1 MTAEIIPFDFE
12 EQAVRVTTRDGE
24 PWFVAADVCRVLE
37 IANTSQAVA
46 RLEDDERDTVNLNTL
61 CQTEGI
67 RGNPNAA
74 IVSESGLYA
83 LIVRSDKPAAKR
95 FRKWITAEV
104 LPTIRRTGSYEL
116 TPPPPEAGPLRFGT
130 TMSERDWLAFIREA
144 RLLGGVKAGRRMWAM
159 SPFPP
164 LHTGT
169 HRLAAVDLTAATDCL
184 ACLRDRAPAPLV
196 PETAQDR
203 EAQAALAQAGLRI
216 VPGGV
221 FIANTLPAVFA
232 GTQWAAG
239 LHRPLLLALPGV
251 LVDDAV
257 RTVANVPTR
266 GIIVPWPLIG
276 AEV

>member
-12 EQAVRVTTRDGE
+12 EQAVRVIMRDGE
-24 PWFVAADVCRVLE
+24 PWFVAVDACRVLE
-37 IANTSQAVA
+37 IDNVSQAMT
-46 RLEDDERDTVNLNTL
+46 RLDDDEVTLITNEGNRRPMNL
-61 CQTEGI
+61 I
-67 RGNPNAA
+67 
-74 IVSESGLYA
+74 SESGLYS
-83 LIVRSDKPAAKR
+83 LIFTSRKEQAKR
-95 FRKWITAEV
+95 FRKWVTAEV

-130 TMSERDWLAFIREA
+130 TMSDRDWLAFIREA

-232 GTQWAAG
+232 GTKWAAG

-266 GIIVPWPLIG
+266 GIIVPWSLIG

>member
-1 MTAEIIPFDFE
+1 MIAEIIPFDFE
-12 EQAVRVTTRDGE
+12 EQAVRVMMRDGE

-37 IANTSQAVA
+37 LSNPTMAVKA
-46 RLEDDERDTVNLNTL
+46 LDEDEVTLSEIEGSHRPTNL
-61 CQTEGI
+61 
-67 RGNPNAA
+67 
-74 IVSESGLYA
+74 VSESGLYA
-83 LIVRSDKPAAKR
+83 LVIRSDKPAAKR

-116 TPPPPEAGPLRFGT
+116 TPPPPEAGPMRFGT

-266 GIIVPWPLIG
+266 GIIVPWSLIG